1 MEYVY
6 LASPYS
12 HPEELVREG
21 RFMLACQKAA
31 EYISNGIAVFCPIAH
46 THHIADHMDETARMD
61 FELWMEADLPLV
73 HHAKEVHVLRLEGWE
88 HSRGIRREI
97 EYARERG
104 IPISYISMEDKPLIG
119 VAA

>member
-1 MEYVY
+1 MEYIY

-12 HPEELVREG
+12 HHEESVREE
-21 RFMLACQKAA
+21 RFRAACKKAS

-46 THHIADHMDETARMD
+46 THHIADHMDESARMD

-104 IPISYISMEDKPLIG
+104 IPVVYIDVTDKALIG
-119 VAA
+119 AA